1 MSDFERDFKRSWVV
15 RETER
20 RNAAEAWL
28 YVHMT
33 DEEQSEFSL
42 LLSNVYRGPETK
54 EQREERANSIYAKAV
69 GRAAAH
75 AGLDPTEHRKFM
87 DLWIEGERI
96 RNSGRRMTEEEHNRL
111 MEINSYQDQHRNFDP
126 ETATLGPWKIRSS
139 DST

>member
-1 MSDFERDFKRSWVV
+1 M

-20 RNAAEAWL
+20 RNAAEAWIC
-28 YVHMT
+28 VHMT
-33 DEEQSEFSL
+33 EPEQDEYSL
-42 LLSNVYRGPETK
+42 LHSNVYRGSETK
-54 EQREERANSIYAKAV
+54 EQRQERANSIYAKAV

-75 AGLDPTEHRKFM
+75 AALDPTEHRKFM

-96 RNSGRRMTEEEHNRL
+96 RNSGHRMTENERNRL

-126 ETATLGPWKIRSS
+126 ETATLGPWKIRPS